1 VESVQAPDGMW
12 HQVLDHP
19 EAWEETSCTAMY
31 AYSIARAVNR
41 GWINAT
47 NMAVARKAF
56 AAIAR
61 MQVSPAGV
69 VSNICPGTSLNTRL
83 AYYTDQIS
91 LPPSTDDRHGPGL
104 VLLAG
109 AELLLEPKAIL
120 AAEANPEKVSR

>member
-1 VESVQAPDGMW
+1 VEAVQAPDGMW

-19 EAWEETSCTAMY
+19 EVWEETSCTAMY

-41 GWINAT
+41 GWINPT
-47 NMAVARKAF
+47 NNVVARKAF

-61 MQVSPAGV
+61 LQVSANGS
-69 VSNICPGTSLNTRL
+69 VSNICPGTGLNTNI
-83 AYYTDQIS
+83 AYYTNKIS

-109 AELLLEPKAIL
+109 AEILLTPKANL
-120 AAEANPEKVSR
+120 PWKPE